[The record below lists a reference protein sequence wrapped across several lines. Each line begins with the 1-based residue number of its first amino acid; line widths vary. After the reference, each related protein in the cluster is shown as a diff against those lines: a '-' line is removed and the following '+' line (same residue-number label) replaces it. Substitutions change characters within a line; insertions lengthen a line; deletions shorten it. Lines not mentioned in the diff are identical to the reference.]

1 MRLLTLL
8 ILLLPLTASAQTWD
22 SVVKL
27 LKSMQDESSAYSV
40 VTKQTGLSANQM
52 GDATVISKKQ
62 LATATGAVMMSDR
75 VTRAAL
81 DVDPVLGQPITIKCE
96 AQRNGKLFVEAASQ
110 SHRDVGRL
118 MQSFASSRVGSK
130 AKALHEAHA
139 SREQFCTVS
148 EAKQG
153 LCDLKANG
161 LQGWDINYANAFSEK
176 TLAPEGEVA
185 GYAYVNMLTDT
196 RADALSDCLSSAC
209 EVSQSQQLA
218 VSAFSAM
225 AANSLI
231 GQIVDRRSPVITG
244 E

>member
-1 MRLLTLL
+1 MRLLTILV
-8 ILLLPLTASAQTWD
+8 LLLPLSANAQSWEA
-22 SVVKL
+22 VVNL
-27 LKSMQDESSAYSV
+27 FKSMQDESSAYSV
-40 VTKQTGLSANQM
+40 VTKQTALSANQM
-52 GDATVISKKQ
+52 GDAAVNSKKQ
-62 LATATGAVMMSDR
+62 LATATGAILMSDR

-96 AQRNGKLFVEAASQ
+96 AQRNGKLFVEATSQ
-110 SHRDVGRL
+110 SQRDVGRL

-130 AKALHEAHA
+130 AKALQEAHV
-139 SREQFCTVS
+139 SREHFCTVS

-153 LCDLKANG
+153 LCELKANG

-196 RADALSDCLSSAC
+196 RADALSDCFSTAC

-218 VSAFSAM
+218 MTALSAM